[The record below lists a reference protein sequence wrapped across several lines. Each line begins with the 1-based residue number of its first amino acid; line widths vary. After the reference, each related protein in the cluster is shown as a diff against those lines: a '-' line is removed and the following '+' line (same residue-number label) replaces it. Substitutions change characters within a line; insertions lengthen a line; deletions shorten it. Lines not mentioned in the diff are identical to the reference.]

1 MFAVVVS
8 TILLCSVN
16 AFSVTRATI
25 RRASPVMM
33 TVKTTLETVS
43 ASLHGAAEQ
52 VKKLQSISGSSDVV
66 SAVKELTNEIAQVK
80 KDVQS
85 IKDNNLLCLQEL
97 KKQTAVAERQAK
109 HSKDLLRATIR
120 RENAEVLPNTYNTK
134 QGVGGM
140 LRFPPSTKSENA
152 PPYSC
157 CPGGIEG
164 LSLEN
169 LKVLA
174 KYYGVSVDK
183 TTLNSGFNQESA
195 LMKLYRDALY
205 NDLNVN

>member
-120 RENAEVLPNTYNTK
+120 SENGYLLSNQVK
-134 QGVGGM
+134 QGVGGV
-140 LRFPPSTKSENA
+140 LRFPPSTISEDD

-157 CPGGIEG
+157 CPDGIEG
-164 LSLEN
+164 LSTEN
-169 LKVLA
+169 FEVLA
-174 KYYGVSVDK
+174 KYYGVSIDE
-183 TTLNSGFNQESA
+183 TTPTRGNQESE
-195 LMKLYRDALY
+195 LKKRYRDALY
-205 NDLNVN
+205 NDLNVK